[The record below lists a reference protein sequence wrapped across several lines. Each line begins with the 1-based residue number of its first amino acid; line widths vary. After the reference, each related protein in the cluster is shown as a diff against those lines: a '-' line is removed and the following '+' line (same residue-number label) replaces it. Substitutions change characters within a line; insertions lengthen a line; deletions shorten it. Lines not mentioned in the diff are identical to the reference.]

1 MQNALG
7 GKPASMKVG
16 VLLALLA
23 SLSVAAILTQT
34 AVAATTGSV
43 TISVVVNGGTA
54 QPSDFKLTMKKKGSS
69 SGITG
74 AGNTVSFSAQPATY
88 VITQSGP
95 SRYGGV
101 WSGDC
106 NSKGEVV
113 IAAGVA
119 KNCTLTETY
128 GSKPS
133 SSGGGSSEPANPRT
147 VRGR

>member
-1 MQNALG
+1 
-7 GKPASMKVG
+7 MKVG
-16 VLLALLA
+16 ALLALFA
-23 SLSVAAILTQT
+23 FLSVAAILTQT
-34 AVAATTGSV
+34 AAAATATGTV
-43 TISVVVNGGTA
+43 TINVVVSGGTA

-95 SRYGGV
+95 SRYSGV

-119 KNCTLTETY
+119 KNCTLTEKY
-128 GSKPS
+128 GSTS
-133 SSGGGSSEPANPRT
+133 SSGGSSGSSNPRT
-147 VRGR
+147 VRSR